1 MQSTVPDS
9 RQTQRGRILG
19 LLVGA
24 RGSWVGLPEIL
35 DLHISQFGAR
45 IKELRALGFD
55 ISNRMETVDGEKR
68 SWYRLVP
75 GPTHANE
82 LPSPYKPL
90 TAPQQD
96 SSPQSSL
103 FDLTGGHRDDG

>member
-1 MQSTVPDS
+1 MQGTIPDS

-19 LLVGA
+19 LLVSA

-82 LPSPYKPL
+82 LPERLPVS
-90 TAPQQD
+90 APVLQD
-96 SSPQSSL
+96 SQATL
-103 FDLTGGHRDDG
+103 FDLAVRHRDDG